1 MTSRNVI
8 NKEKQYYKMI
18 TCIDENGRELII
30 KDDTT
35 LIISGIERY
44 YEIEHINNG
53 HKLILSVFN
62 ENKSD
67 FENAVIKLPE
77 KDFRKVVKMK
87 YPDYFRFDFSEII
100 PIILCCI
107 AFIFIPIAAFCLL
120 PLYIAICV
128 LCFAYVILFRFVL
141 K

>member
-1 MTSRNVI
+1 MPSRNVI
-8 NKEKQYYKMI
+8 NKEKQHYKMI
-18 TCIDENGRELII
+18 TCIDINGRELII

-53 HKLILSVFN
+53 HTLILSVFN
-62 ENKSD
+62 EHKSD
-67 FENAVIKLPE
+67 FENVVIKLPE

-87 YPDYFRFDFSEII
+87 YPDYFRFDFSG
-100 PIILCCI
+100 IILMILHCI
-107 AFIFIPIAAFCLL
+107 AFLFPAIAAFWLL
-120 PLYIAICV
+120 PWYIAICV
-128 LCFAYVILFRFVL
+128 ICFAYAILFRFVL

>member
-1 MTSRNVI
+1 
-8 NKEKQYYKMI
+8 MI

-35 LIISGIERY
+35 LIISGVERY

-53 HKLILSVFN
+53 HTLILSMFN

-67 FENAVIKLPE
+67 FENVVIKLPK
-77 KDFRKVVKMK
+77 KDFRKVVKMR

-100 PIILCCI
+100 KIILCCI
-107 AFIFIPIAAFCLL
+107 AFLFVPIAAFCLL

>member
-1 MTSRNVI
+1 
-8 NKEKQYYKMI
+8 MI
-18 TCIDENGRELII
+18 TCIDANGRELII

-53 HKLILSVFN
+53 YTLILNVFN
-62 ENKSD
+62 EDKSD
-67 FENAVIKLPE
+67 FENVVIKLAK

-87 YPDYFRFDFSEII
+87 YPDYFRFDFSGII
-100 PIILCCI
+100 LMILCCI
-107 AFIFIPIAAFCLL
+107 AFLFPTIAMFCWL
-120 PLYIAICV
+120 PWYIAICGI
-128 LCFAYVILFRFVL
+128 CFAYAILFRFVL